1 VHRRVNTL
9 CEITLDFI
17 ITTINQTGTRIMSSD
32 IEQITLIKSQTL
44 ARMAEITAEPKP
56 TYQIDGQM
64 VVWGDYL
71 NRLQKTVDWCDA
83 QLAAHTPVE
92 VRSQGYT

>member
-1 VHRRVNTL
+1 
-9 CEITLDFI
+9 
-17 ITTINQTGTRIMSSD
+17 MPSD
-32 IEQITLIKSQTL
+32 IEQISLIKTQTL
-44 ARMAEITAEPKP
+44 ARIAEITAEPKP

-83 QLAAHTPVE
+83 QLATHAPVE
-92 VRSQGYT
+92 VQSQGYT

>member
-1 VHRRVNTL
+1 
-9 CEITLDFI
+9 
-17 ITTINQTGTRIMSSD
+17 MASD

-44 ARMAEITAEPKP
+44 ERMAEITAEPKP

-64 VVWGDYL
+64 VVWADYL

-83 QLAAHTPVE
+83 QLSGHTPVE
-92 VRSQGYT
+92 VRSQGYI

>member
-1 VHRRVNTL
+1 
-9 CEITLDFI
+9 
-17 ITTINQTGTRIMSSD
+17 MSSD
-32 IEQITLIKSQTL
+32 IQQITLIKTQTL
-44 ARMAEITAEPKP
+44 ARIAEITAEPKP

-83 QLAAHTPVE
+83 QLAAQSPVE
-92 VRSQGYT
+92 VQSQGYT

>member
-1 VHRRVNTL
+1 
-9 CEITLDFI
+9 
-17 ITTINQTGTRIMSSD
+17 MPSD
-32 IEQITLIKSQTL
+32 IEQIALIKTQTL

-83 QLAAHTPVE
+83 QLVARSPVE